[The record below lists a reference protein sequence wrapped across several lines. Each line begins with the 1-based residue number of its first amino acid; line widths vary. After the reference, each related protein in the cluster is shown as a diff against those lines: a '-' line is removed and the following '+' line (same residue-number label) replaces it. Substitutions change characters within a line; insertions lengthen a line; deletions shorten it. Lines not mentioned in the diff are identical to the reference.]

1 MNRLR
6 WQLIVV
12 VLALVAIAV
21 LLLSQQPVL
30 NAFTPAPAEGGVYI
44 EGLVGQPSR
53 LNPLLD
59 SFNPADQD
67 VNRLIFSGLVRFDS
81 WGNPIADLAETWSI
95 SLDGTVYNFT
105 LKEGILWHDGTPL
118 TAEDV
123 IFTVELVTSPDLPV
137 PEDLREFWLEVEAIA
152 FDERNLQFRLPNRFA
167 PFMDYLDFGVLP
179 RHLLG
184 GLTPGEI
191 INAPFNLNPVGS
203 GPYFFD
209 ELMTN
214 ETGVEGV
221 VLTANEDYYDD
232 RPFIDQVVFDYY
244 ASSAE
249 AYAAFERGD
258 VLGVSQ
264 VSNDV
269 LPQVMAD
276 PAINLYT
283 ARLPQISM
291 VMLNLDSNAV
301 PFFQELAVRQALTHA
316 INRQW
321 IVDEFLGS
329 QAFVADSPVL
339 PGSWAY
345 NENLVEIPYNVDTA
359 LETLR
364 EADYVVPAEGGPRS
378 KEGVSLA
385 FTMVHPDDELHTRV
399 AQFIQESWA
408 EIGVQVT
415 LQAVPYDNLVI
426 DYLDTRNYEA
436 ALVDINLTDSPDP
449 DPYPFWHQAEAT
461 GGQNYSRWNDRRAS
475 EYLEQARL
483 ETDLLDRAR
492 LYRNFQTHFNRELP
506 AILLYYPVYNYAVS
520 AQVNGVSVGPLY
532 ESSDRLSTLPQWF
545 LVAGGVAAEVD
556 EPEIQTL
563 EP

>member
-44 EGLVGQPSR
+44 EGLVGEPNR

-59 SFNPADQD
+59 GFNPADQD
-67 VNRLIFSGLVRFDS
+67 VNSLVFSGLVRFDS
-81 WGNPIADLAETWSI
+81 WGNPIPDLAETWGL

-105 LKEGILWHDGTPL
+105 LKEGITWHDGTPL

-123 IFTVELVTSPDLPV
+123 IFTVELMTSPDLPI
-137 PEDLREFWLEVEAIA
+137 PEDIRELWVQVEAIA
-152 FDERNLQFRLPNRFA
+152 FDERNLQFRLPSRFA

-184 GLTPGEI
+184 GMTPGEI

-203 GPYFFD
+203 GPYYFE
-209 ELMTN
+209 ELLTN
-214 ETGVEGV
+214 EAGVEGV
-221 VLTANEDYYDD
+221 VLTANEAYYDE
-232 RPFIDQVVFDYY
+232 RPFIDQVIFRYF
-244 ASSAE
+244 ANSAD
-249 AYAAFERGD
+249 AYAAFVRGD

-264 VSNDV
+264 VTNDV
-269 LPQVMAD
+269 LPQVMAN

-291 VMLNLDSNAV
+291 VMLNLDNTAV
-301 PFFQELAVRQALTHA
+301 PFFQDLAVRQALAHA

-321 IVDEFLGS
+321 IVDEYLGS
-329 QAFVADSPVL
+329 QAFIADSPVL
-339 PGSWAY
+339 PGSWAF
-345 NENLVEIPYNVDTA
+345 NENLVEIPYDVDA
-359 LETLR
+359 AIETLR
-364 EADYVVPAEGGPRS
+364 DAEYVVPAEGGPRG
-378 KEGVSLA
+378 KGGVSLA
-385 FTMVHPDDELHTRV
+385 FTMVHPDDELHTQI
-399 AQFIQESWA
+399 AQFIQQSWA
-408 EIGVQVT
+408 ELGVQVT
-415 LQAVPYDNLVI
+415 LQAVPYENLVI

-436 ALVDINLTDSPDP
+436 ALVDLNLTDSPDP

-483 ETDLLDRAR
+483 ETDISDRAR

-532 ESSDRLSTLPQWF
+532 ESSDRLSTLRAWF
-545 LVAGGVAAEVD
+545 LVAGGVVD
-556 EPEIQTL
+556 DANEPEIQTL

>member
-21 LLLSQQPVL
+21 LLLSQQPIL

-67 VNRLIFSGLVRFDS
+67 VNSLVFSGLVRFDS
-81 WGNPIADLAETWSI
+81 WGNAIPDLAETWGV

-123 IFTVELVTSPDLPV
+123 IFTVELMTSPDLPV
-137 PEDLREFWLEVEAIA
+137 PDDIRELWLEVDAIA
-152 FDERNLQFRLPNRFA
+152 FDERNLQFRLPSRFA

-191 INAPFNLNPVGS
+191 INAAFNLNPVGS

-214 ETGVEGV
+214 ENGIESV
-221 VLTANEDYYDD
+221 VLTANEDYYDE
-232 RPFIDQVVFDYY
+232 RPFIDQVVFHYY
-244 ASSAE
+244 DTSAE

-291 VMLNLDSNAV
+291 VMLNLDSTAV
-301 PFFQELAVRQALTHA
+301 PFFQELAVRQALAHA

-321 IVDEFLGS
+321 IVDEFLDS
-329 QAFVADSPVL
+329 QAFLANSPIL

-345 NENLVEIPYNVDTA
+345 NENLVSIPFDMDQAIEI
-359 LETLR
+359 LR
-364 EADYVVPAEGGPRS
+364 EADYVVPAEGGPRA
-378 KEGVSLA
+378 KEGVSLS
-385 FTMVHPDDELHTRV
+385 FSMVHPDDALHTQI
-399 AQFIQESWA
+399 AQFIQQSWA
-408 EIGVQVT
+408 ELGVQVT
-415 LQAVPYDNLVI
+415 LQAVPYDNLVV

-483 ETDLLDRAR
+483 ETDVVDRAR

-532 ESSDRLSTLPQWF
+532 ESSDRLSTLRDWF
-545 LVAGGVAAEVD
+545 LVAGGVAVEAD
-556 EPEIQTL
+556 TPEIQTL